1 METNELTGLIIECSI
16 AIHKK
21 LGPGLFE
28 SVYEEVLH
36 YELMK
41 RDISVQRQVDIPVFY
56 DDLKMDV
63 GFRAD
68 LIVENEVI
76 VEIKSVEFL
85 HPVHFKQLTTYLKLS
100 GYSVGL
106 LLNFNEEILK
116 NGIKRVVNNFLD

>member
-16 AIHKK
+16 GIHKK

-36 YELMK
+36 YELLK
-41 RDISVQRQVDIPVFY
+41 RDIQVQRQVDIPVMY
-56 DDLKMDV
+56 DGLKMDV

-100 GYSVGL
+100 GYGVGL

-116 NGIKRVVNNFLD
+116 NGIKRVVNNFLY